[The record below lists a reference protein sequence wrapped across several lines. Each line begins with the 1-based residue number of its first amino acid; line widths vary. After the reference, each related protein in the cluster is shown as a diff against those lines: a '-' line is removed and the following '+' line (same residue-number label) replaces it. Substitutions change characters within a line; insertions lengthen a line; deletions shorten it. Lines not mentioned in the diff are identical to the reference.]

1 MSRSPVLF
9 RVDAAPRLGWEHLSR
24 CLVLAAALQRRRR
37 PAFFLSQLDPGS
49 LGLTVKRGGNEW
61 IDADAPAGAPE
72 DLDEMIREVRRI
84 RPAAVVVDSPK
95 SDLGHIWRTAD
106 VPRRHLHQ

>member
-9 RVDAAPRLGWEHLSR
+9 RVDASPRVGWENLSR

-37 PAFFLSQLDPGS
+37 PAFFLSQLEPGS

-61 IDADAPAGAPE
+61 IDADAPA
-72 DLDEMIREVRRI
+72 
-84 RPAAVVVDSPK
+84 
-95 SDLGHIWRTAD
+95 
-106 VPRRHLHQ
+106 